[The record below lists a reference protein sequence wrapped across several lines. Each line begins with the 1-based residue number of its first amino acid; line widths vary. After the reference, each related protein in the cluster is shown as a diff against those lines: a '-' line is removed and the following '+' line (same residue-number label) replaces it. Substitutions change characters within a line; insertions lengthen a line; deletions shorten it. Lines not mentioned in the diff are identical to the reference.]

1 MSEDRGKQKMTA
13 ALLAFFVGA
22 FGVHHFYLGSNTAGI
37 VVLALTFV
45 TCGAIGPLLALV
57 EFIMLLTMSDEDFD
71 AKYNHREPEAM
82 EFVFQKK

>member
-13 ALLAFFVGA
+13 ALLAFFLGG
-22 FGVHHFYLGSNTAGI
+22 FGVHHFYLGSSTSGI
-37 VVLALTFV
+37 ITLALVVV
-45 TCGAIGPLLALV
+45 TCGAAGLLPFI
-57 EFIMLLTMSDEDFD
+57 EFIMLITMSDEDFD